1 MSERSMDGF
10 WRDGAHV
17 LAARVYHEDTD
28 FTGIAY
34 HGAYLR
40 FAERGRTD
48 FLYGVGL
55 DHAELQR
62 GDAPLALVVARME
75 MEFFAGARIGERL
88 EIVTRVASSSGA
100 RVTFLQEIFRGDE
113 GVLLWRGR
121 VVIAAV
127 SPAGRAVRLPLE
139 LRSALERDWSL
150 PSA

>member
-1 MSERSMDGF
+1 MSDRSMDGV
-10 WRDGAHV
+10 WRGGAHV

-48 FLYGVGL
+48 LLYGVGL

-88 EIVTRVASSSGA
+88 EVVTRVVDSSGA
-100 RVTFLQEIFRGDE
+100 RVVFLQEIFRG
-113 GVLLWRGR
+113 GVVLWRGR
-121 VVIAAV
+121 VVVAAV
-127 SPAGRAVRLPLE
+127 SPRGRAVRLPPE
-139 LRSALERDWSL
+139 LRSALERD
-150 PSA
+150 

>member
-1 MSERSMDGF
+1 MSGREMDGA

-48 FLYGVGL
+48 LLYGVGL

-88 EIVTRVASSSGA
+88 EIVTRVAESSGA
-100 RVTFLQEIFRGDE
+100 RVVFSQEISRVGE
-113 GVLLWRGR
+113 AAALLLWRGR
-121 VVIAAV
+121 VVVAAV
-127 SPAGRAVRLPLE
+127 SPRGRAVRLPHA
-139 LRSALERDWSL
+139 LREALSSQGE
-150 PSA
+150 